1 MEEIR
6 QLKTIIQQ
14 KDERIEFLEQRV
26 DDLEQYSRVD
36 DLVITGLDTKHQSY
50 AQAIGPSGD
59 QQGEEA
65 PSEELETL
73 EQQVVRFMK
82 SKTIPLDSQQI
93 SACYTLPS
101 KDKKTKP
108 KIIVKFA
115 SRKHKVEILKEA
127 KKLKVKMDLPTFSN
141 LDSEDPIDFI
151 DRFEEYNELRP
162 LHHEELL
169 AALSEKVWQR
179 LRQKDEQLTKS
190 AQTFMLANGQSQK
203 TQGKV
208 CWQCEIYGVKQ
219 EITFYVMEDENL
231 AVPVILGVDFL
242 KKAGVVIDFNASR
255 VYLPD
260 VNSSHPM
267 CFNDVHEPASIQF
280 YVAQGEGAMHNEEEL
295 KLIDR
300 AVESSNAS
308 AQTYRL
314 TCTISNKCFT
324 VCTRPVSH

>member
-1 MEEIR
+1 MTFQPPI
-6 QLKTIIQQ
+6 LPTPSLLPLVA
-14 KDERIEFLEQRV
+14 DARV
-26 DDLEQYSRVD
+26 
-36 DLVITGLDTKHQSY
+36 G
-50 AQAIGPSGD
+50 
-59 QQGEEA
+59 
-65 PSEELETL
+65 
-73 EQQVVRFMK
+73 
-82 SKTIPLDSQQI
+82 
-93 SACYTLPS
+93 LPS
-101 KDKKTKP
+101 LATLDLPPYSYPPAAPFPYQCIATSQKLSQTPSKS
-108 KIIVKFA
+108 A
-115 SRKHKVEILKEA
+115 SLTQDITEKVTYLSSPNPYPT
-127 KKLKVKMDLPTFSN
+127 VKMDLPTFSN

-190 AQTFMLANGQSQK
+190 AQMFMLANGQSQK

-267 CFNDVHEPASIQF
+267 CFNDVHEPASIPF

-295 KLIDR
+295 KLIDQ

-308 AQTYRL
+308 VQTYRL

>member
-14 KDERIEFLEQRV
+14 KDARIEFLEQRV

-127 KKLKVKMDLPTFSN
+127 KKLKAIWVFNSVIVASMVSLISKISFWRDLLPAELMKFQSVTG
-141 LDSEDPIDFI
+141 PIPSI
-151 DRFEEYNELRP
+151 N
-162 LHHEELL
+162 LL
-169 AALSEKVWQR
+169 AFSGSSTVG
-179 LRQKDEQLTKS
+179 QL
-190 AQTFMLANGQSQK
+190 Q
-203 TQGKV
+203 
-208 CWQCEIYGVKQ
+208 
-219 EITFYVMEDENL
+219 
-231 AVPVILGVDFL
+231 
-242 KKAGVVIDFNASR
+242 
-255 VYLPD
+255 
-260 VNSSHPM
+260 
-267 CFNDVHEPASIQF
+267 
-280 YVAQGEGAMHNEEEL
+280 
-295 KLIDR
+295 
-300 AVESSNAS
+300 
-308 AQTYRL
+308 
-314 TCTISNKCFT
+314 
-324 VCTRPVSH
+324 